1 MFSYID
7 ILNLFG
13 PVWVASGAQGTFGEG
28 YKDHWLRRLGGM
40 CFWFVTFVAKTVTAY
55 ENKGNTELKAD
66 GFTPL
71 EFIPQTIYIPFR
83 LWCQNV
89 CLNCFG
95 LSNAGIR
102 AALRDRRWQ
111 KRKKPFMLSFMPVGK
126 KNNWLDQA
134 LYFVSNLQRELVY
147 FSCPTVGLQF
157 NASCPNVGKNP
168 LELAPFM
175 KEILDILGDLRM
187 PIFVKINAQFPIP
200 LAKEISEHPAC
211 AGLIMGNTLP
221 FGAKLP
227 DGWPQVDW
235 VKYFGTDDPKKSPLA
250 WRFGEREGETGLICR
265 ADPSKAGGL
274 SGAPLLPIVCHWI
287 REARIAGI
295 KCHINAGGG
304 ILSPRGAFRAWLA
317 GADSISL
324 GMISGF
330 RPWAMLPTTIFA
342 HVLFGG
348 IGRRVK

>member
-1 MFSYID
+1 MYNHID

-13 PVWVASGAQGTFGEG
+13 SVWAASGAQGTFGEG

-40 CFWFVTFVAKTVTAY
+40 CFWFVTFVAKTVTAH
-55 ENKGNTELKAD
+55 ENTGNTKLKAD

-71 EFIPQTIYIPFR
+71 EFIPRTIFINWS
-83 LWCQNV
+83 LWWKNV

-111 KRKKPFMLSFMPVGK
+111 KRKKPFMLSFMPVGE
-126 KNNWLDQA
+126 KNTWLAQA
-134 LYFVSNLQRELVY
+134 RHFVSSITGELMD
-147 FSCPTVGLQF
+147 FRCPTIGLQF
-157 NASCPNVGKNP
+157 NASCPNVGGNP
-168 LELAPFM
+168 LEIAPFIR
-175 KEILDILGDLRM
+175 EILDILGNLVI
-187 PIFVKINAQFPIP
+187 PIFVKINAQFPIE
-200 LAKEISEHPAC
+200 LAKEISKHPAC

-235 VKYFGTDDPKKSPLA
+235 VKYFGTDKPEESPLA
-250 WRFGEREGETGLICR
+250 KRFPKASGEP
-265 ADPSKAGGL
+265 DPSKAGGL

-287 REARIAGI
+287 REARLAGI
-295 KCHINAGGG
+295 TCHINAGGG
-304 ILSPRGAFRAWLA
+304 ILSPRDAFLAWCA

-324 GMISGF
+324 GMISAF

-342 HVLFGG
+342 HALFGG
-348 IGRRVK
+348 IGRRK